1 MNIEEYRNYCLSKKM
16 VTEGFPFDANTL
28 VYKVCGKIFTITDLE
43 LFISINLK
51 CDPELAMEL
60 RDQFEAVQPG
70 YHMNKKHWNTV
81 IMDNTVSNKLI
92 YQWINHSYDLV
103 VKSLSKKDQKIYQDN
118 SNDE

>member
-1 MNIEEYRNYCLSKKM
+1 
-16 VTEGFPFDANTL
+16 
-28 VYKVCGKIFTITDLE
+28 
-43 LFISINLK
+43 
-51 CDPELAMEL
+51 
-60 RDQFEAVQPG
+60 
-70 YHMNKKHWNTV
+70 MNKKHWNTV